1 MDGVKMR
8 SAKSELKG
16 LTYIIYT
23 KREKNKI
30 EKEMGREQHVI

>member
-16 LTYIIYT
+16 LTYIYT
-23 KREKNKI
+23 QREKNKI